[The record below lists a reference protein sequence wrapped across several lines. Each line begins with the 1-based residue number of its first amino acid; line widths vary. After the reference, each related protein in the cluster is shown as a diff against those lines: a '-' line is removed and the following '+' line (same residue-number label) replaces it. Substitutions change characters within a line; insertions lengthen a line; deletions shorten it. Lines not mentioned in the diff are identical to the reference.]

1 MNKVPIVVIVIGIF
15 VIIIGIIV
23 IGTGLKKAGET
34 AEEGILYEEIDG
46 TIELKGESDADPH

>member
-23 IGTGLKKAGET
+23 IGTGLKKAAET
-34 AEEGILYEEIDG
+34 AEEGEYFL
-46 TIELKGESDADPH
+46 